1 MGVFFEEANY
11 PQGQQTQGIE
21 RCKRDYEAE
30 IARLVQLK
38 KVTDNLEKAVE
49 EYIDL
54 HGRGNRQFTLT
65 ELYGSIIL
73 ESMDMDKSITQLQE
87 NWEREK

>member
-1 MGVFFEEANY
+1 MGVFDEGNY
-11 PQGQQTQGIE
+11 PTGQGMKALQE
-21 RCKRDYEAE
+21 CKRDYEAE

-49 EYIDL
+49 EYIGL

-87 NWEREK
+87 IWEREK